1 MKRVL
6 FLTNYPSPY
15 RVRFFDE
22 LGKRVELTVLF
33 ADRIED
39 KKHRN
44 SGWYVPSQGS
54 FRSVQ
59 LKKTATVKS
68 NSLCLEVTKW
78 LKQDLDRKSTRLN
91 SSHAT

>member
-22 LGKRVELTVLF
+22 LGKYVDLTVLF

-44 SGWYVPSQGS
+44 ASWYVPSQGS

-59 LKKTATVKS
+59 LKKTATIRS
-68 NSLCLEVTKW
+68 SGLCLEVTGW
-78 LKQDLDRKSTRLN
+78 L
-91 SSHAT
+91 

>member
-22 LGKRVELTVLF
+22 MGKRMEVTVLF

-44 SGWYVPSQGS
+44 SGWYVPSDGHFQT
-54 FRSVQ
+54 VQ
-59 LKKTATVKS
+59 LKKTCTVKS
-68 NSLCLEVTKW
+68 NSLCLKVTKW
-78 LKQDLDRKSTRLN
+78 LKKPLLTQT
-91 SSHAT
+91 